1 MTYTRGHIL
10 QSSIAFALVG
20 VKLHLG
26 RRFVPVRLTEE
37 QRYDIAEQVVL
48 HLRKYG
54 DTWKLDEQ
62 ASDYRLPPSER

>member
-37 QRYDIAEQVVL
+37 RI
-48 HLRKYG
+48 
-54 DTWKLDEQ
+54 
-62 ASDYRLPPSER
+62 